1 MRLRTELAAT
11 VFGFL
16 ALNCLLAFAAIGLFG
31 RMGPA
36 IERIL
41 ERNDATIA
49 AAEDL
54 LTTLAQAPLGPLDA
68 AAEAALEAALL
79 RAQGNITEPG
89 EGPVLQRIEQVMPQA
104 VAGKAEARQALT
116 VEIRELIRIN
126 RDAMLTVD
134 RQAQRLGR
142 SGAWAAAVVGFAS
155 LLLGFLLSRRLNR
168 RVVRPLHELESV
180 LLARRGGD
188 AFRRA
193 TVSDAAPELRQALDG
208 VNRVLDELATQPPPT
223 AGHKP

>member
-1 MRLRTELAAT
+1 MHLRTELAAT

-54 LTTLAQAPLGPLDA
+54 LTTLAQAPVGPLDA
-68 AAEAALEAALL
+68 AAEAAIEAAVL

-89 EGPVLQRIEQVMPQA
+89 EGPVLQRIEEVLPA
-104 VAGKAEARQALT
+104 VVAGKPEARQALT
-116 VEIRELIRIN
+116 GEVRELIRIN
-126 RDAMLTVD
+126 REAMLSVD

-168 RVVRPLHELESV
+168 RVVRPLQELESV

-193 TVSDAAPELRQALDG
+193 TVGDAAPELRQALEG
-208 VNRVLDELATQPPPT
+208 VNRVLDELATHPPT
-223 AGHKP
+223 ADHKP

>member
-142 SGAWAAAVVGFAS
+142 SGAWAAAVVAAAWTDSARMRRTGLCRTQGMGGS
-155 LLLGFLLSRRLNR
+155 GLGG
-168 RVVRPLHELESV
+168 
-180 LLARRGGD
+180 RGLQG
-188 AFRRA
+188 
-193 TVSDAAPELRQALDG
+193 
-208 VNRVLDELATQPPPT
+208 
-223 AGHKP
+223 AGWRKQIKPGLKPRSG